1 MKKLFIVAIATL
13 VILLIIAIKLVS
25 TYAINELFIINYNNA
40 DYSESIIKPLY
51 WFNFIEPCNVYYN
64 NGNVLY
70 KTNDFNGAI
79 EKYKK
84 ALELFPGDKKE
95 CKIRIN
101 LCLAMLKK
109 INFNDIQEDNIEKIL
124 KDLGDAKEVLL
135 EHGCA
140 NRNDNS
146 GHNKDAIQLKKEIEE
161 MENKLKELKQDGEEE
176 SKDNDKKKDEDK
188 SKEEQKGSDEIEE
201 KIKEIRKQGVEERQ
215 EKQEIIEKSKMLKE
229 YSIYYKGK
237 KW

>member
-1 MKKLFIVAIATL
+1 MKKLFIVVIAILA
-13 VILLIIAIKLVS
+13 ILLIIAIKLVF
-25 TYAINELFIINYNNA
+25 TYAINELFIINYNNN
-40 DYSESIIKPLY
+40 DYSESILKPLY

-79 EKYKK
+79 ERYKK
-84 ALELFPGDKKE
+84 ALELFPSKKKE

-109 INFNDIQEDNIEKIL
+109 INFDDIQEDDIDKIL
-124 KDLGDAKEVLL
+124 KELEEAKEVLL

-140 NRNDNS
+140 NRNDNN
-146 GHNKDAIQLKKEIEE
+146 GHDKDAEQLKKEIEE
-161 MENKLKELKQDGEEE
+161 MEEKLKELKE
-176 SKDNDKKKDEDK
+176 NDEDETK
-188 SKEEQKGSDEIEE
+188 EDDKNKEENNNKEEKKNLDEIEE
-201 KIKEIRKQGVEERQ
+201 KIKDIRKQGIEERQ
-215 EKQEIIEKSKMLKE
+215 EEIEKRKMIQN
-229 YSIYYKGK
+229 YSYYNGK

>member
-1 MKKLFIVAIATL
+1 MKKLFILAITTF
-13 VILLIIAIKLVS
+13 VILLIIAIKLIS
-25 TYAINELFIINYNNA
+25 TYAINELFIMKYNDS

-84 ALELFPGDKKE
+84 ALELYPSNEKE

-109 INFNDIQEDNIEKIL
+109 INFNNIQEDDVEKIL
-124 KDLGDAKEVLL
+124 KDLGEAKEVLL

-140 NRNDNS
+140 NRDDNN
-146 GHNKDAIQLKKEIEE
+146 GHNKEAEQLKKEIEE
-161 MENKLKELKQDGEEE
+161 MEKKLKELKQDEKEEK
-176 SKDNDKKKDEDK
+176 KDNDKKKDEDEK
-188 SKEEQKGSDEIEE
+188 KEEKNELDKIEE
-201 KIKEIRKQGVEERQ
+201 KIKELKKQGQQERQ
-215 EKQEIIEKSKMLKE
+215 ETIEKNKMFKDF
-229 YSIYYKGK
+229 SYYNGK